1 MIINNINYAGRQMT
15 INELMQSWPEDREQ
29 RAEPKKLT
37 ALFHSSVPILKHLEW
52 KVTDTGRGFAETIL
66 PLNIASTNQHITH
79 QAAVFLIAADYTVGI
94 ALGTLLDN
102 VPLVG
107 IHPQNTDY
115 GAYLWGARADIK
127 WICPSCDDLICK
139 ARIPQA
145 QFETIIQRF
154 FRGDRV
160 METVPIDMWNK
171 DKLVAMANITYFVQ
185 DTYSLRKNAFDKD
198 KVHVLFD
205 HRQKTSARMIAG
217 LRAMEQDRPEDTR
230 LFNDPYANAVADTH
244 GRILAQRICLVAP
257 QTQLMVSSRTRHL
270 DEAIESFHQG
280 KPCQVVNIGAGLDT
294 RFVRLELPRGSRLY
308 ELDLPLMLE
317 ACATQI
323 ATLAANS
330 NILRIQVPID
340 LRAHD
345 ISEQL
350 RRSDG
355 FNPAMQTFIVWEGGS
370 MYFDKDDTARILRSI
385 AKILIHPSSRFWM
398 DYVHQSVVDGNSGI
412 DVVDR
417 FTDAMRCMGEPFIN
431 GFTDIREQLLV
442 SGLVVERDEASDI
455 FLKTVDPV
463 FRLYRFCLV
472 RAGN

>member
-1 MIINNINYAGRQMT
+1 M
-15 INELMQSWPEDREQ
+15 
-29 RAEPKKLT
+29 
-37 ALFHSSVPILKHLEW
+37 V
-52 KVTDTGRGFAETIL
+52 
-66 PLNIASTNQHITH
+66 
-79 QAAVFLIAADYTVGI
+79 
-94 ALGTLLDN
+94 
-102 VPLVG
+102 
-107 IHPQNTDY
+107 
-115 GAYLWGARADIK
+115 
-127 WICPSCDDLICK
+127 
-139 ARIPQA
+139 
-145 QFETIIQRF
+145 
-154 FRGDRV
+154 
-160 METVPIDMWNK
+160 TVPIDMWNK
-171 DKLVAMANITYFVQ
+171 DNLVARANITYFVQ

-230 LFNDPYANAVADTH
+230 LFSDPYANAVAGTH

-270 DEAIESFHQG
+270 DKTIESFHQG
-280 KPCQVVNIGAGLDT
+280 RPCQMVNIGVGLDT
-294 RFVRLELPRGSRLY
+294 RFFRLELPKGSRLY

-317 ACATQI
+317 VRATQM

-330 NILRIQVPID
+330 SIHRIRVPID

-345 ISEQL
+345 VSEQL
-350 RRSDG
+350 RRSDA
-355 FNPAMQTFIVWEGGS
+355 FDTSMQTFIIWEGGS

-385 AKILIHPSSRFWM
+385 AKILIHPFSKFWM

-431 GFTDIREQLLV
+431 GFTDIREQLLDC
-442 SGLVVERDEASDI
+442 GLVVERDEASDI
-455 FLKTVDPV
+455 FVKTSDPV